1 MFPTLILAS
10 SLLAH
15 ASAYSPSTT
24 WLESQRSAII
34 KLPTPGY
41 PLWLMDKANA
51 PVMQSQSADFYWEQD
66 KPSAVLLNL
75 TMSHDN
81 KTLFIN
87 HQAILPMANG
97 LTPPMIEAYQVPAET
112 TEQQIKGLVAQG
124 LFNGQW
130 EGLTLSFRYLALDY
144 DRLVWADPEGG
155 PYMNHVPTLKFRIL
169 GLGAHQRS
177 DVLDAEQQM
186 VLHVTLSDQNHR
198 MSDAPERSYRITKI
212 AFESPQNSQSYAPA
226 LESKPDECTLKSWK
240 CEDEGLYGNG
250 GPSYRFIWRARFD
263 KYGRIGS
270 LRHAVFRKMD
280 VLKEFWEDA
289 GPAMMMSFGI
299 LIGPVLLVAMGMLV
313 YKRCVKQRWEQIRT
327 SDTFDDRLL
336 GEEDFGEKYADVE
349 DEEDV
354 DEVPPPLPP
363 RPARKEDLI
372 DLEAGGDL

>member
-1 MFPTLILAS
+1 MFSTLILAS
-10 SLLAH
+10 SFLAH
-15 ASAYSPSTT
+15 ASAFSPSTT
-24 WLESQRSAII
+24 WIQSQRSAII

-51 PVMQSQSADFYWEQD
+51 PMMQSQSADFYWEQD

-81 KTLFIN
+81 KTLLIN
-87 HQAILPMANG
+87 HQAILPMTNG

-112 TEQQIKGLVAQG
+112 TEAQIKGLVAQG
-124 LFNGQW
+124 LFNRQW

-155 PYMNHVPTLKFRIL
+155 PFMNHVPTLKFRIL

-177 DVLDAEQQM
+177 DVLDAEQQTIM
-186 VLHVTLSDQNHR
+186 HVTLTDQNHR
-198 MSDAPERSYRITKI
+198 MSDAAERSYRITEIDFK
-212 AFESPQNSQSYAPA
+212 SLQVSYPYAPA
-226 LESKPDECTLKSWK
+226 LESEPDKCTLMSWK
-240 CEDEGLYGNG
+240 CEDTGLYQN

-263 KYGRIGS
+263 KFGRIGS
-270 LRHAVFRKMD
+270 LRHAVFRKMH

-299 LIGPVLLVAMGMLV
+299 LMGLALLVMVGMLV
-313 YKRCVKQRWEQIRT
+313 YKRIVKQRWEQIRMT
-327 SDTFDDRLL
+327 DALDDRLL

-363 RPARKEDLI
+363 RPAKTEDLI
-372 DLEAGGDL
+372 DLEAGGES